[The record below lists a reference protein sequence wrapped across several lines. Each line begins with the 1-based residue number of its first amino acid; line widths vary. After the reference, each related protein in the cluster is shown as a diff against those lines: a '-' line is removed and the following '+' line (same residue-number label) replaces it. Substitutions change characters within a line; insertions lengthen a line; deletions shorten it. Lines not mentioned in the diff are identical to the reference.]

1 MPRYLDP
8 KSDFVFKKIFGEHKD
23 LLKSFLNALLPLP
36 EGQEIVD
43 LEYISHELAPALPY
57 IKRPIVDVRCCDTMG
72 RSFIVEM
79 QIEWIEGFMQR
90 MLFNAG
96 NSYVRQLQRG
106 KPYPLLK
113 PVYGLA
119 ILATSFSEG
128 EEWYHHYRMSHVN
141 DPDNTIEGI
150 ELIFVEL
157 PKYQIKTAEDRLL
170 RRLWI
175 RFLQLDGGYQDLPEE
190 LSKNEEISHALSLL
204 EESAY
209 TPAELLSYEE
219 YWDAIRINTTIKE
232 SCLAQGEQIGIA
244 KGKEMGIEE
253 GRIAERKK
261 SVQKLILAGFSLS
274 SIASLLDLSPEEI
287 QQYAQEG
294 ELPS

>member
-36 EGQEIVD
+36 EGQEIID
-43 LEYISHELAPALPY
+43 LEYISPELAPALPY
-57 IKRPIVDVRCCDTMG
+57 IKRPIVDVRCRDTMG

-79 QIEWIEGFMQR
+79 QIEWVEGFMQR

-106 KPYPLLK
+106 ESYPLLK

-150 ELIFVEL
+150 ELVFVEL
-157 PKYQIKTAEDRLL
+157 PKYQIKTTEDRLL
-170 RRLWI
+170 RRLWV
-175 RFLQLDGGYQDLPEE
+175 RFLQLNGGYQKQPEE
-190 LSKNEEISHALSLL
+190 LSQSPEISHALSLL

-219 YWDAIRINTTIKE
+219 YWDAIRINTTIQE
-232 SCLAQGEQIGIA
+232 SYFKKGEDQGR
-244 KGKEMGIEE
+244 M
-253 GRIAERKK
+253 AERKK
-261 SVQKLILAGFSLS
+261 TIQKMLLAGFSFTN
-274 SIASLLDLSPEEI
+274 IASLLELSPEEME
-287 QQYAQEG
+287 QYAEKGGITQD
-294 ELPS
+294 